1 MQKYLTVTAITK
13 YLKRKFD
20 LDEHLRGVYI
30 QGEISNFS
38 HHSRGHMYFTLKD
51 EHAKI
56 SAVMFASQNARLK
69 FKPKDGMKVL
79 VRGDISIYGPQGQYQ
94 IYIQDMQ
101 PDGIGSLHL
110 AYEQLKE
117 KLRLE
122 GLFNT
127 EHKKQLPTFPKK
139 IAVLTSP
146 TGAAIRDI
154 VTTLERRY
162 PLVDLIIIPILVQGK
177 FSAKSIVEG
186 IEKANKLTGIDTIIL
201 GRGGGSIEE
210 LWSFNEE
217 IVARAIFVSEVPII
231 SAVGHETDFTISD
244 LVADVRAATPTGAA
258 ELAVPSRLDLSER
271 VIQLNRMLEHSYQ
284 QQLKQANEK
293 LQRIKQTTVFRFPKR
308 FLEEKELLL
317 DRIVEEH
324 QQKTELFMKAK
335 KDRWNLLHTQL
346 QYVRPQL
353 IIRQRRERWLQFDER
368 LKNNIVRILQDK
380 KIQFTNKLNQLE
392 LLDPTKIMRR
402 GYSIAYSNEDE
413 IIYQSEQLSINDEIK
428 VKLSDGVIHAN
439 VTKIEEK

>member
-1 MQKYLTVTAITK
+1 M
-13 YLKRKFD
+13 
-20 LDEHLRGVYI
+20 
-30 QGEISNFS
+30 
-38 HHSRGHMYFTLKD
+38 
-51 EHAKI
+51 
-56 SAVMFASQNARLK
+56 
-69 FKPKDGMKVL
+69 
-79 VRGDISIYGPQGQYQ
+79 
-94 IYIQDMQ
+94 
-101 PDGIGSLHL
+101 
-110 AYEQLKE
+110 
-117 KLRLE
+117 
-122 GLFNT
+122 
-127 EHKKQLPTFPKK
+127 
-139 IAVLTSP
+139 LTSP

-324 QQKTELFMKAK
+324 QQKK
-335 KDRWNLLHTQL
+335 RN
-346 QYVRPQL
+346 
-353 IIRQRRERWLQFDER
+353 
-368 LKNNIVRILQDK
+368 
-380 KIQFTNKLNQLE
+380 
-392 LLDPTKIMRR
+392 
-402 GYSIAYSNEDE
+402 YS
-413 IIYQSEQLSINDEIK
+413 
-428 VKLSDGVIHAN
+428 
-439 VTKIEEK
+439 

>member
-1 MQKYLTVTAITK
+1 M
-13 YLKRKFD
+13 
-20 LDEHLRGVYI
+20 
-30 QGEISNFS
+30 
-38 HHSRGHMYFTLKD
+38 
-51 EHAKI
+51 
-56 SAVMFASQNARLK
+56 
-69 FKPKDGMKVL
+69 
-79 VRGDISIYGPQGQYQ
+79 
-94 IYIQDMQ
+94 
-101 PDGIGSLHL
+101 
-110 AYEQLKE
+110 
-117 KLRLE
+117 
-122 GLFNT
+122 
-127 EHKKQLPTFPKK
+127 
-139 IAVLTSP
+139 
-146 TGAAIRDI
+146 
-154 VTTLERRY
+154 TTLERRY

-324 QQKTELFMKAK
+324 QQK
-335 KDRWNLLHTQL
+335 NG
-346 QYVRPQL
+346 
-353 IIRQRRERWLQFDER
+353 IIHE
-368 LKNNIVRILQDK
+368 
-380 KIQFTNKLNQLE
+380 
-392 LLDPTKIMRR
+392 
-402 GYSIAYSNEDE
+402 G
-413 IIYQSEQLSINDEIK
+413 
-428 VKLSDGVIHAN
+428 
-439 VTKIEEK
+439 EKG